1 MALTPEDGYKLY
13 NERRFKEAFDALYDA
28 AAYENNS
35 EAQYFIG
42 MMYFDGDGVEKSLES
57 AMKWWKKASR
67 NGHLD
72 SANRMS
78 AISTG
83 TSVMF

>member
-1 MALTPEDGYKLY
+1 MSLTPQDGYKLY
-13 NERRFKEAFDALYDA
+13 NERKFKEAYEALYDA

-42 MMYFDGDGVEKSLES
+42 MMYFYGDGVQKSKEE
-57 AMKWWKKASR
+57 AMKWWKKATR

-72 SANRMS
+72 SANRLS
-78 AISTG
+78 EISTG